1 MESVENPKKLLYL
14 SLLLIGL
21 VLIDKS
27 IPKKKQ
33 EIVQQQKE
41 ESPVVEVVPSSE
53 EIYENDI
60 FASGET
66 FQGIYFIKFYQVNQN
81 SRSKLV
87 KVQRKLK
94 GNLKKR
100 IKLALNQLK
109 KGPSSDE
116 LEKGVLTSLPNKFT
130 YNKKFKLIDG
140 VLHISIDENFEK
152 NASKELMQDRI
163 DQLSF
168 TLLEFKEIK
177 GIKLYINETEIRELG
192 KDKLSIPV
200 VINKTS
206 NRKVVFL

>member
-1 MESVENPKKLLYL
+1 MESVEKPKKLLYL
-14 SLLLIGL
+14 SILLFGL
-21 VLIDKS
+21 VLIEKS

-33 EIVQQQKE
+33 TIVQQKE
-41 ESPVVEVVPSSE
+41 ESPVLEVVPTNE
-53 EIYENDI
+53 EVHENDI
-60 FASGET
+60 FASTET
-66 FQGIYFIKFYQVNQN
+66 LQGIYFIKFYQVNQN
-81 SRSKLV
+81 TRSKLV
-87 KVQRKLK
+87 KVQRIVK
-94 GNLKKR
+94 GSLKKR
-100 IKLALNQLK
+100 IKLALKELK
-109 KGPSSDE
+109 TGPKTEE
-116 LEKGVLTSLPNKFT
+116 LEKGVLTSLPNKFS

-140 VLHISIDENFEK
+140 VLHISFDESFEK

-200 VINKTS
+200 VINKTN